1 MNYLY
6 LNNLV
11 RPKVDKNVI
20 FGALD
25 VIHTYLNHGHNWK
38 QRKTPW
44 ICCGVSSLENL
55 KNLSSHPSFFLFRY
69 TKDPKTETNN
79 GFIEGSGKVFL
90 RPKYNGEVN
99 FDWSASSDPIFE
111 KVSAQHTMDWKLA
124 LSFIMMSSSF
134 SIDPYFCINSKQIKF
149 FNSQFYLKV
158 LSNSKRALVFFVSPL
173 LR

>member
-1 MNYLY
+1 MGTTESKEKHHEFVVG
-6 LNNLV
+6 LV
-11 RPKVDKNVI
+11 LLKIWK
-20 FGALD
+20 
-25 VIHTYLNHGHNWK
+25 TYLLIH
-38 QRKTPW
+38 
-44 ICCGVSSLENL
+44 L
-55 KNLSSHPSFFLFRY
+55 FFLFRY

-111 KVSAQHTMDWKLA
+111 RVSAQHTMDWKLA